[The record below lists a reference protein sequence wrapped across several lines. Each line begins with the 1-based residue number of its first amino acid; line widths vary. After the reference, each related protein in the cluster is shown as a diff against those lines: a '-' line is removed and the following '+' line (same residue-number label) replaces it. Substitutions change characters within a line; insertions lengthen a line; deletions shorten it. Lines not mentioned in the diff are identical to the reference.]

1 VAHAVGLAAGARAR
15 VSDLPAWRQAD
26 LPHAPA
32 YNPVNLVRVIGPGAI
47 LLGVSLGA
55 GDWLLGPAIVVG
67 YGPILLWICTLSIL
81 FQGVLNA
88 EMARYTLATGEPVFT
103 GFMRQRPGARF
114 WAIGYSALHLAQVGW
129 PGWALAGGS
138 ALAALLLGRVPRAD
152 DRAVV
157 VGLGYLLFLG
167 AGALVLL
174 GRRAQRAFEITE
186 WIMMAWMLAFLAAL
200 ALYFVPG
207 PAWGVLAW
215 SFLGRPLWE
224 PGWIP
229 SPLPARAIDWALV
242 TAFAAYSGAGGTI
255 NAMFTY
261 WLRDKGFGM
270 AGTVGAQPTPVG
282 DRTILLPRDGAIFPP
297 SEANL
302 AKWREWWRYLRAD
315 LSYLW
320 TAGCLI
326 GLGLPVLLALDVVP
340 PGTDMGGFG
349 AGAIFARELAR
360 RYWAFLWLPALLPAL
375 WIFFS
380 TQVGI
385 VEGFARN
392 VTEILWTA
400 GIRPATAGAGWVYYP
415 VLALFVLAGSLAMT
429 VADPLTL
436 IVIGADIAAVNFAVL
451 SFHTLCLNRTLLPEP
466 LRPPLWREAVVAAGG
481 AGFAVLALLATAARL
496 GLLPA
501 PGR

>member
-1 VAHAVGLAAGARAR
+1 M
-15 VSDLPAWRQAD
+15 SDLPAWRQGD

-55 GDWLLGPAIVVG
+55 GDWLLGPAVVVG

-81 FQGVLNA
+81 FQSVLNA
-88 EMARYTLATGEPVFT
+88 EMARYTLATGEPIFT
-103 GFMRQRPGARF
+103 GFMRQRPGPRF
-114 WAIGYSALHLAQVGW
+114 WALGYSFLHLAQVGW

-157 VGLGYLLFLG
+157 IGLGYLLFLAAIG
-167 AGALVLL
+167 LVLL
-174 GRRAQRAFEITE
+174 GRRAQRALEITE
-186 WIMMAWMLAFLAAL
+186 WIMMAWMLLLLVAVAV
-200 ALYFVPG
+200 YFVPG
-207 PAWGVLAW
+207 PAWAALAW
-215 SFLGRPLWE
+215 SFAGRPLWE
-224 PGWIP
+224 PTWIP
-229 SPLPARAIDWALV
+229 ASVPARPIDWALIA
-242 TAFAAYSGAGGTI
+242 AFAAYSGAGGTV
-255 NAMFTY
+255 NAMLTY

-282 DRTILLPRDGAIFPP
+282 DRAILLPRDGAIFPP
-297 SEANL
+297 SAANL

-326 GLGLPVLLALDVVP
+326 GMSVPVLLALDAVP

-349 AGAIFARELAR
+349 AGAIFAREIAR
-360 RYWAFLWLPALLPAL
+360 RYWTLLWLPILLTAL

-385 VEGFARN
+385 AESFARN
-392 VTEILWTA
+392 VTEMLWTA
-400 GIRPATAGAGWVYYP
+400 GVRPATAGAAWVYYP
-415 VLALFVLAGSLAMT
+415 VLALFVVAGGLALT

-436 IVIGADIAAVNFAVL
+436 IVIGANIAAVNFAVL
-451 SFHTLCLNRTLLPEP
+451 SFHTLRLNRALLPEA
-466 LRPPLWREAVVAAGG
+466 LRPPRWREVMVAAGG
-481 AGFAVLALLATAARL
+481 LGFAALALLAAAARI
-496 GLLPA
+496 GLIGG